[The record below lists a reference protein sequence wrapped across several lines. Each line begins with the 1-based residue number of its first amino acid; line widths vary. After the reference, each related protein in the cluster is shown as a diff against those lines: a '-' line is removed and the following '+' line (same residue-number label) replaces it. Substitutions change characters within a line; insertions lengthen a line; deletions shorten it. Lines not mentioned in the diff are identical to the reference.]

1 MTITKENNKK
11 INAKLVIAV
20 LVFSAFIGTFNETIL
35 NVALNPIMNDFHIN
49 SGTAQWIITAYM
61 LVTSVMVP
69 ITAFLYES
77 FKTKKL
83 YIMAMLFLLAGT
95 VICAV
100 APSLIVLIAGRMI
113 QAIGAGM
120 LIPIMMS
127 TVLLVS
133 PKEKIGISM
142 AICVSAITLGPAF
155 GPTISGIILQ
165 FLDWNML
172 FVILIPII
180 IIAIIL
186 GAIFVENASELSKPK
201 LDYLSVVL
209 SMCGLVAFIYGIS
222 SIFNSFTIG
231 IISFIVGL
239 VLIAI
244 FAKRQTKLKEPMLNL
259 TPFKFVAFDFGV
271 IMVMAIMMICF
282 TMNVIIPLYLEG
294 ALHTGSFIAGLVL
307 LPAILCNAVAA
318 IFGGKILDKHGIKVL
333 IPGGFLLTAIS
344 VFVLSRVGSSTQV
357 ITVAIIY
364 ILIQI
369 GVGLTMSPSQTSGLR
384 HLPRET
390 YTHGVAIM
398 TTFQQISACIG
409 SSLFVGVM
417 SFVEQQ
423 KLQLGVVSEKAVSQG
438 FSAAVLVAFAIVI
451 IGFISAIILIR
462 MSSKDKAEKSIEN
475 TSNNYS

>member
-1 MTITKENNKK
+1 MTNIKQNNKK
-11 INAKLVIAV
+11 INTKLIIAV

-35 NVALNPIMNDFHIN
+35 NVALNPIMNDFHID

-83 YIMAMLFLLAGT
+83 YIIAMLFLLIGT
-95 VICAV
+95 VICAGST
-100 APSLIVLIAGRMI
+100 SLLILILGRMV
-113 QAIGAGM
+113 QAIGVGM

-142 AICVSAITLGPAF
+142 AICVSAVTLGPAF

-165 FLDWNML
+165 FLSWNML
-172 FVILIPII
+172 FIILIPIV

-186 GAIFVENASELSKPK
+186 GAIFIENASDLRKPK

-209 SMCGLVAFIYGIS
+209 SMAGLVAIIYGIS
-222 SIFNSFTIG
+222 SIFNTFNVAIICFVIG
-231 IISFIVGL
+231 II
-239 VLIAI
+239 LIAI

-259 TPFKFVAFDFGV
+259 NPFRFVPFDFGV
-271 IMVMAIMMICF
+271 LMVMVIMMICF
-282 TMNVIIPLYLEG
+282 TMNVIIQLYLEG
-294 ALHTGSFIAGLVL
+294 ALHTSSFVAGIVL

-318 IFGGKILDKHGIKVL
+318 TCGGKILDKYGIKIL
-333 IPGGFLLTAIS
+333 IPGGFLLIAVS
-344 VFVLSRVGSSTQV
+344 VFIMSMVNASTQV
-357 ITVAIIY
+357 MTIAIIY
-364 ILIQI
+364 IFIQI

-384 HLPRET
+384 YLPRDI

-398 TTFQQISACIG
+398 NTFQ
-409 SSLFVGVM
+409 
-417 SFVEQQ
+417 
-423 KLQLGVVSEKAVSQG
+423 
-438 FSAAVLVAFAIVI
+438 
-451 IGFISAIILIR
+451 
-462 MSSKDKAEKSIEN
+462 
-475 TSNNYS
+475 